1 MTKQGHQKFDN
12 FLPSE
17 LVLPRIIGK
26 KKAYLMD
33 ACLSLHILVRILEAE
48 PKFIRL

>member
-1 MTKQGHQKFDN
+1 MGIRSSITSFQVN
-12 FLPSE
+12 LEP
-17 LVLPRIIGK
+17 PRIIGK
-26 KKAYLMD
+26 KKAYRMD